1 MMEVDE
7 PLSSLEAQR
16 APALDTEEGLL
27 IPVAGPETPFRPTSG
42 MPGLT
47 PTGEHV
53 TALQFDEEQTGT
65 TCEKIS
71 RTNPE
76 MEQPMQEERLAILE
90 HPVVSGISDV
100 LLSRGQR
107 HGFRVSLRCQTA
119 QQNGHGVCDCGG
131 LRQGVP
137 VRVSKTR
144 ATLLACL
151 QVHMDMKIN
160 QVVVMYLDAEE
171 IVRPESPPVVSVC
184 KGILTS
190 YSFLFLGTQRHYAM
204 RRYSCWCPACS
215 RVRGRGPASGT
226 VSDGA
231 FLKVPNCDRKELS
244 VWKEAH
250 FTVTQEAGIQQRKKR
265 VAEMI
270 TKELAKAKPGAW
282 GCVQAREQWS
292 EEEQIHL
299 RPGHHWIFEFG
310 EAPDGTS
317 CEFTFAFSPL
327 QPKRNGVVYKGMRF
341 YNGDRALKVKR
352 WLHRVA
358 EDASGL
364 TFEEWDPTKDVD
376 NSQPPVPMIINSSE
390 LRGAGFNLQEVIP
403 PALEAAA
410 RSGRRTRGAGV
421 RQVEGLG
428 RKRFVLSADD
438 DNDLRSRCE

>member
-1 MMEVDE
+1 MSQDDSSAGAPDVFQLMMD
-7 PLSSLEAQR
+7 LNKA
-16 APALDTEEGLL
+16 
-27 IPVAGPETPFRPTSG
+27 
-42 MPGLT
+42 
-47 PTGEHV
+47 
-53 TALQFDEEQTGT
+53 
-65 TCEKIS
+65 K
-71 RTNPE
+71 
-76 MEQPMQEERLAILE
+76 
-90 HPVVSGISDV
+90 
-100 LLSRGQR
+100 
-107 HGFRVSLRCQTA
+107 
-119 QQNGHGVCDCGG
+119 
-131 LRQGVP
+131 
-137 VRVSKTR
+137 KT
-144 ATLLACL
+144 L
-151 QVHMDMKIN
+151 
-160 QVVVMYLDAEE
+160 
-171 IVRPESPPVVSVC
+171 
-184 KGILTS
+184 
-190 YSFLFLGTQRHYAM
+190 LFLGTQRHYAM

>member
-1 MMEVDE
+1 MTKDITDGNERTPSGKITSALEV
-7 PLSSLEAQR
+7 AQHLR
-16 APALDTEEGLL
+16 SVFDSEEWM
-27 IPVAGPETPFRPTSG
+27 S
-42 MPGLT
+42 
-47 PTGEHV
+47 
-53 TALQFDEEQTGT
+53 
-65 TCEKIS
+65 
-71 RTNPE
+71 
-76 MEQPMQEERLAILE
+76 
-90 HPVVSGISDV
+90 
-100 LLSRGQR
+100 
-107 HGFRVSLRCQTA
+107 
-119 QQNGHGVCDCGG
+119 
-131 LRQGVP
+131 
-137 VRVSKTR
+137 
-144 ATLLACL
+144 
-151 QVHMDMKIN
+151 VHMDMKIN

-327 QPKRNGVVYKGMRF
+327 QPKRNVVVYKGMRF

-421 RQVEGLG
+421 RHVDGLG